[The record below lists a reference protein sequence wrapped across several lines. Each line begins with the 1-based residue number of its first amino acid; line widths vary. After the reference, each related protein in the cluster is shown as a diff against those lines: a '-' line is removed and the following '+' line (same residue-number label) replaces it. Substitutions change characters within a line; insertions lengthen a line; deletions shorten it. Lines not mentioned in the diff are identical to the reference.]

1 MTLPMTRIP
10 GVADKSSVLPGMAW
24 YSGTGPQGTTC
35 GTCVHRRTHIPTR
48 CMKFQMLTGKFGPM
62 VRAFW
67 YSCRYY
73 EERPK
78 DGEPKQTASNPIK
91 HR

>member
-1 MTLPMTRIP
+1 
-10 GVADKSSVLPGMAW
+10 
-24 YSGTGPQGTTC
+24 
-35 GTCVHRRTHIPTR
+35 
-48 CMKFQMLTGKFGPM
+48 MKFQMLTGKFGPM

-78 DGEPKQTASNPIK
+78 DGEPKQTTGNPIK
-91 HR
+91 HK